1 MRGSLIGREAG
12 KEPQTLEDDEDDIE
26 EDGHAW
32 WAGHKPEFMLSFRLK
47 GGEEV
52 VYSYGDFR
60 GAMFRAGK
68 SLILYFDTATIF
80 QTLPDLPII
89 WLVAFEK
96 T

>member
-1 MRGSLIGREAG
+1 MALSV
-12 KEPQTLEDDEDDIE
+12 E

-47 GGEEV
+47 GGNEV

-68 SLILYFDTATIF
+68 SLILYFDTATI
-80 QTLPDLPII
+80 TII
-89 WLVAFEK
+89 GKELGKLLSRAAPALCAACPSRARGCNV
-96 T
+96 